1 MRFRAVCLS
10 SILALAPAAVG
21 AQRLEYVP
29 DSARFEVSTIA
40 TGGGAETGSAGTVRY
55 ETRQVLTL
63 VLERAVADTLR
74 LRLSVD
80 SLSTQR
86 GGILQL
92 GVGPDVRVRILATL
106 SPLGRVHRARIEPAE
121 AAATMNAMDAARFLP
136 MLGSRVRAGATW
148 SDTIATPVTQFGLQV
163 DRRVV
168 TTYRVLGDTT
178 IDGAR
183 AWRIARTTATTLRGR
198 GASMGETLTFE
209 SSGEGSGTVYVSAA
223 GRFVGAS
230 TADELRSTTRVGA
243 EAASLSE
250 TQRVRTVVRR
260 LP

>member
-10 SILALAPAAVG
+10 SLLAFAPAAVG

-29 DSARFEVSTIA
+29 DSARFLVSTTA
-40 TGGGAETGSAGTVRY
+40 TGSGAEPGSAETVRY

-63 VLERAVADTLR
+63 VLSRARADTLA

-80 SLSTQR
+80 SLSGQR
-86 GGILQL
+86 GGVPLAS
-92 GVGPDVRVRILATL
+92 GPDTRVRILAAI
-106 SPLGRVHRARIEPAE
+106 SPLGMVHRARIEPAQ

-136 MLGSRVRAGATW
+136 ILGGRMRAGATW
-148 SDTIATPVTQFGLQV
+148 SDTIATPVTQFGLEV

-168 TTYRVLGDTT
+168 TTYRALGDTT
-178 IDGAR
+178 IDGTR
-183 AWRIARTTATTLRGR
+183 AWRIARTTSTTLRGR

-209 SSGEGSGTVYVSAA
+209 STGEGSGTVYVSVA
-223 GRFVGAS
+223 GKFLGAS
-230 TADELRSTTRVGA
+230 TADELRSTTRVGE
-243 EAASLSE
+243 EALSLSG